1 MSDQHDHRHSH
12 DHDELHGV
20 KLGRLTS
27 VGIDI
32 GSSTSHLMF
41 SQMHVGYPSL
51 HCRRP
56 EVLEREILSRSP
68 VLLTPFSHD
77 WTIEM
82 KPLEGLVQTS
92 FGQAGLK
99 PDEVDTGAVIITGE
113 AARRSN
119 AKNLVEYFST
129 QSGRF
134 VCATAGPRLEM
145 LLAAHGSGAIRLSQE
160 KGLNLINIDV
170 GGGTTKVGVINRG
183 RLVDGGV
190 FNIGARVVAH
200 EDGKLIRVERSG
212 KSFLEQVGHPVSV
225 GDSVDPRWCALVSGK
240 MSEALFGILGGTTPA
255 DEMVVS
261 PFTEGP
267 PFHDVDG
274 VIFSG
279 GVSEYIYGRE
289 KRVFGDLGPSL
300 GDEMKRRTEDFG
312 WALLDGIEGLRATV
326 IGASQ
331 YSLRLSGETIHIPD
345 LEALPLHNIRV
356 YPVRVEWGPDV
367 AVKSRKSVLG
377 AVETMDPEVK
387 GYPFALVIVSPPFIG
402 YGMALEL
409 AKGLRSALE
418 SLSPSDRPKVLVF
431 EQNIGRVVGEA
442 IGEDLKTLCI
452 DEVTLSELDFV
463 DIGRPLD
470 HETFVPVVVKS
481 LVFES

>member
-1 MSDQHDHRHSH
+1 MSDDHHHSH
-12 DHDELHGV
+12 DHDEIQSV
-20 KLGRLTS
+20 KLGDLTS

-56 EVLEREILSRSP
+56 EVLERKVLSRSP
-68 VLLTPFSHD
+68 VLMTPFSRD

-82 KPLEGLVQTS
+82 TPLERLVQTS
-92 FGQAGLK
+92 FEQAGLK
-99 PDEVDTGAVIITGE
+99 PEEVDTGAVIITGE

-119 AKNLVEYFST
+119 AKNIVEYFST
-129 QSGRF
+129 RSGRF
-134 VCATAGPRLEM
+134 VCATAGPRLEI

-183 RLVDGGV
+183 KLVDGGV

-200 EDGKLIRVERSG
+200 EGGVLTRVERVG
-212 KSFLEQVGHPVSV
+212 RSFFEQVGHPVSV
-225 GDSVDPRWCALVSGK
+225 GDSLDARACTLVSRK
-240 MSEALFGILGGTTPA
+240 MSEVLFGIFGGATPA
-255 DEMVVS
+255 DEIVVA
-261 PFTEGP
+261 PFTEAP
-267 PFHDVDG
+267 PFHGVDG

-289 KRVFGDLGPSL
+289 QRDFGDLGPSL
-300 GDEMKRRTEDFG
+300 GDEMKRHAEDFG
-312 WALLDGIEGLRATV
+312 WTLFNGVEGLRATV

-331 YSLRLSGETIHIPD
+331 YSLQLSGETIHIPD
-345 LEALPLHNIRV
+345 VHALPLHNIRV

-367 AVKSRKSVLG
+367 AVKSQKSVLG
-377 AVETMDPEVK
+377 AIETMDAEVK
-387 GYPFALVIVSPPFIG
+387 GDPFALVIISPPFIG

-409 AKGLRSALE
+409 AKGLRGALE
-418 SLSPSDRPKVLVF
+418 SLSPQDRPKVLVF

-442 IGEDLKTLCI
+442 LGDELKTLCI

-463 DIGRPLD
+463 DIGRPLND
-470 HETFVPVVVKS
+470 ETYVPVVVKS
-481 LVFES
+481 LVFER

>member
-1 MSDQHDHRHSH
+1 MSDDHHHSH
-12 DHDELHGV
+12 DHDELQSV
-20 KLGRLTS
+20 KLGDLTS

-56 EVLEREILSRSP
+56 EVLERKVLSRSP
-68 VLLTPFSHD
+68 VLMTPFSHD

-82 KPLEGLVQTS
+82 TPLEGLIQTS
-92 FGQAGLK
+92 FEQAGLK
-99 PDEVDTGAVIITGE
+99 PEEVDTGAVIITGE

-119 AKNLVEYFST
+119 AKNIVEYFSN

-134 VCATAGPRLEM
+134 VCATAGPRLEL

-170 GGGTTKVGVINRG
+170 GGGTTKVGVIKHG

-200 EDGKLIRVERSG
+200 EDGKWTRVERAG
-212 KSFLEQVGHPVSV
+212 RSFMEQVGHPISV
-225 GDSVDPRWCALVSGK
+225 GDPLDSGACSLVSRK
-240 MSEALFGILGGTTPA
+240 MSDLLFGIFGGATPA

-261 PFTEGP
+261 PFTENP
-267 PFHDVDG
+267 PFHGVDG

-289 KRVFGDLGPSL
+289 QRLFGDLGPNL
-300 GDEMKRRTEDFG
+300 GDELKRHAEDFG
-312 WALLDGIEGLRATV
+312 WRIFDGVEGLRATV

-331 YSLRLSGETIHIPD
+331 YSLQLSGETIHIPD
-345 LEALPLHNIRV
+345 VHTLPLHNIRV
-356 YPVRVEWGPDV
+356 FPVRVEWGPEV
-367 AVKSRKSVLG
+367 AAKSQKSVLG
-377 AVETMDPEVK
+377 AIETMDREVK
-387 GYPFALVIVSPPFIG
+387 GDPFALVIITPPFLG

-409 AKGLRSALE
+409 AKGLRGALK
-418 SLSPSDRPKVLVF
+418 SLSPQYRPKVLVF

-442 IGEDLKTLCI
+442 MGEELKTLCI

-463 DIGRPLD
+463 DIGKPLN
-470 HETFVPVVVKS
+470 EGTYVPVVVKS
-481 LVFES
+481 LVFER